1 MQARGKMQHDEDYE
15 QKCKKR
21 CKKDYC
27 RKRVKK
33 HGTCKRNGKRFCL
46 KTCCDA
52 VGPN

>member
-1 MQARGKMQHDEDYE
+1 MQHDEDYE